1 MSIRTWVTSASAG
14 GSSLSGWSV
23 IQPAPEW
30 NSPRRRNV
38 PDSLI
43 TWAIVIW
50 IIGIPIALGFTLKGQ
65 WPKTGDEFW
74 ATAIEPWLQGWFWPL
89 ALVILFCRMGLRGL
103 WFMAVLIT

>member
-1 MSIRTWVTSASAG
+1 M
-14 GSSLSGWSV
+14 
-23 IQPAPEW
+23 
-30 NSPRRRNV
+30 

-50 IIGIPIALGFTLKGQ
+50 IIGIPIALGFTLKGR

-89 ALVILFCRMGLRGL
+89 SLVILFGRMGLRGL
-103 WFMAVLIT
+103 WFWLTLIVKVLFWLGGWLNRLLLGPPK

>member
-1 MSIRTWVTSASAG
+1 M
-14 GSSLSGWSV
+14 
-23 IQPAPEW
+23 
-30 NSPRRRNV
+30 

-103 WFMAVLIT
+103 WFMAVLITKGLFRFGGWFSRFLLGSQS